1 MAPEYAEQYDPNQ
14 DFGIFQVSNGATGG
28 VMSMQEKMN
37 IADNV
42 NNNSSSD
49 EDEDVNQ

>member
-1 MAPEYAEQYDPNQ
+1 VQNQ
-14 DFGIFQVSNGATGG
+14 ATGG
-28 VMSMQEKMN
+28 IMTMQEKMN

-49 EDEDVNQ
+49 EDDEDLD